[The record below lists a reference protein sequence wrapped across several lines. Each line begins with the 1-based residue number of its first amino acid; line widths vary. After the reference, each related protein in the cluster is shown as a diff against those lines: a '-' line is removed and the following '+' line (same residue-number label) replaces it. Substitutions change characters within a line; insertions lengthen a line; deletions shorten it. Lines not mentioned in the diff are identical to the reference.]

1 VNHRPVTQKVFLCF
15 VLALVTAGIYFPVHR
30 YEFLNYDDVD
40 YVVENAHVRG
50 GLTLDNARW
59 AFTTGHS
66 GNWHPLTWL
75 SHMADVQLFGLTPGA
90 HHLLNVLF
98 HIANA
103 LLLFLLLADMT
114 RAPWPS
120 AMVAA
125 LFAWHPLHV
134 ESVAWISER
143 KDVLSTFFA
152 LLSLAA
158 YARYTKSKR
167 QRHLLLSLVWFAAG
181 LMSKPMLVTLPFVF
195 ILLDYWPL
203 QRGYSPFR
211 RLILEKVPFFLLT
224 ALSSI
229 VTYAVQQKGGAVAT
243 LESIPLPYRVAN
255 AFVAYARYL
264 KKAVWPAD
272 LAIIYPI
279 SGTAP
284 WWQIGGALALL
295 VAISIAVLY
304 WSRHRP
310 WLSVGWFWFVGM
322 LVPVIGLVQVG
333 IQSMAD
339 RYTYFPLVG
348 IFVML
353 VWSGAEIAAT
363 LRSFSSAVAIGG
375 VAILIAALLMTSL
388 QLRAWRDSEALF
400 EHAISVTKNNYA
412 AHDLLGRVLSN
423 QGRFDAAQA
432 HFEEVVRI
440 FPNQPDAH
448 FSLGVILA
456 RKAKFDEALAHYS
469 QALEIRPDPTTH
481 YNFGNVLMNM
491 GRADEAIAHFAEA
504 VRLDPQMAE
513 AENNWAYVLTT
524 QGRLREAADHYA
536 AALRIKPDLLEA
548 RLNIARIH
556 EQLAEER

>member
-1 VNHRPVTQKVFLCF
+1 
-15 VLALVTAGIYFPVHR
+15 
-30 YEFLNYDDVD
+30 
-40 YVVENAHVRG
+40 
-50 GLTLDNARW
+50 
-59 AFTTGHS
+59 
-66 GNWHPLTWL
+66 
-75 SHMADVQLFGLTPGA
+75 
-90 HHLLNVLF
+90 
-98 HIANA
+98 
-103 LLLFLLLADMT
+103 
-114 RAPWPS
+114 
-120 AMVAA
+120 
-125 LFAWHPLHV
+125 
-134 ESVAWISER
+134 
-143 KDVLSTFFA
+143 
-152 LLSLAA
+152 
-158 YARYTKSKR
+158 
-167 QRHLLLSLVWFAAG
+167 
-181 LMSKPMLVTLPFVF
+181 MLVTLPFVF

-295 VAISIAVLY
+295 MAISIAAVY

-310 WLSVGWFWFVGM
+310 WLLVGWFWFVGM

-339 RYTYFPLVG
+339 RYTYLPLVG

-353 VWSGAEIAAT
+353 VWSGAEIAASF
-363 LRSFSSAVAIGG
+363 RSFSSAVAVVG
-375 VAILIAALLMTSL
+375 VVVLIAGLMMTSV
-388 QLRAWRDSEALF
+388 QLRAWRDSETLF
-400 EHAISVTKNNYA
+400 EHTIAVTKDNYV
-412 AHDLLGRVLSN
+412 AHDLLGRALWN
-423 QGRFDAAQA
+423 KGRIDAAQA

-440 FPNQPDAH
+440 FPNQANAH
-448 FSLGVILA
+448 FSLGVIFA
-456 RKAKFDEALAHYS
+456 QKTKFDEALVHYGH
-469 QALEIRPDPTTH
+469 AVEIRPDGTTH
-481 YNFGNVLMNM
+481 YNLGNVLMKM
-491 GRADEAIAHFAEA
+491 GRAEEAMMHFAEA

-513 AENNWAYVLTT
+513 AENNWAYVLTM
-524 QGRLREAADHYA
+524 QGRLREAADHYV

-556 EQLAEER
+556 EQLGEER